1 MIFRFF
7 LLGQILGRW
16 VLNFRIVS
24 ICQSL
29 VNATV
34 DRSMGRCPKI
44 SHMAHTFHLKVLQ
57 RVSSIEGLGDGK
69 HPPIF
74 FKDG

>member
-1 MIFRFF
+1 MIFRFFF

-34 DRSMGRCPKI
+34 DRSM
-44 SHMAHTFHLKVLQ
+44 AHTFHLKVLQ